1 MKKNPKR
8 SNFLSFVKLLISYQ
22 KYGVFLGILI
32 TVIASLL
39 DTLALALVV
48 PTFELLTYYASPES
62 ISNTAHS
69 ASNMVLNFTRNVFL
83 FFNFNYTLKWMLL
96 VIFIIMGMR
105 AISIFMYNAL
115 MNFYKTKIVAT
126 LSKNLYK
133 KLEKSKWVFYKS
145 RSHGEITNLMTSQP
159 LRVGSA
165 YVDII
170 EILANS
176 FNVLVYL
183 IASALISVKLTIFA
197 IAAAFFLSVVFY
209 GLRIIARI
217 LGEKSTIYSAELF
230 ESVGNSISI
239 AKFIR
244 SHGLAKV
251 MRGKVFVQLEKIRKN
266 QFFTAI
272 NEGVFHATYE
282 YAFIILILS
291 GLLVATRFMD
301 LTTSLVLLMSLL
313 LYRIFQK
320 IKVVQAHLQRL
331 SKNLPALDAIQSAID
346 ISSKEKENWGNKEYK
361 GLKKSISL
369 KSVNVNLSEN
379 HIIKNVNLEIE
390 VNSTVAFIGPSGG
403 GKTTL
408 ADVVSGL
415 IRPDKGEVLVDG
427 ENLYQFSET
436 SWKEKLAYVSQGSLL
451 FNDSIKNNLL
461 WGNQHSDEKDM
472 VEVAETFFAHKF
484 INKMSEKYETK
495 IGDGGS
501 RLSGGE
507 RQRLVLTRAMLRK
520 PGILILDEA
529 TSELDSNTQSEIVSS
544 LQGLKGKIT
553 LLIIAHRLETISIA
567 DKVYFV
573 DSGKISEILDP
584 LDTIQKESKM
594 KELFSTGNE
603 NA

>member
-1 MKKNPKR
+1 M
-8 SNFLSFVKLLISYQ
+8 
-22 KYGVFLGILI
+22 
-32 TVIASLL
+32 

-69 ASNMVLNFTRNVFL
+69 ASNMVLNFTRNIFL

-96 VIFIIMGMR
+96 VIIIIMGMR

-197 IAAAFFLSVVFY
+197 VVAAFFLSVVFY

-291 GLLVATRFMD
+291 GLLVATRSMD

-573 DSGKISEILDP
+573 DSGKISEILDS
-584 LDTIQKESKM
+584 LETIQKESKM
-594 KELFSTGNE
+594 KELFSTDNK

>member
-1 MKKNPKR
+1 
-8 SNFLSFVKLLISYQ
+8 
-22 KYGVFLGILI
+22 
-32 TVIASLL
+32 L

-69 ASNMVLNFTRNVFL
+69 ASNMVLNFTRNIFL

-96 VIFIIMGMR
+96 VIIIIMGMR

-197 IAAAFFLSVVFY
+197 VVAAFFLSVVFY

-291 GLLVATRFMD
+291 GLLVATRSMD

-573 DSGKISEILDP
+573 DSGKISEILDS
-584 LDTIQKESKM
+584 LETIQKESKM
-594 KELFSTGNE
+594 KELFSTDNK

>member
-1 MKKNPKR
+1 MMKKNPKR
-8 SNFLSFVKLLISYQ
+8 SNFLSFVKLLISYH

-69 ASNMVLNFTRNVFL
+69 ASNMVLNFTRNIFL

-96 VIFIIMGMR
+96 VIFIIM
-105 AISIFMYNAL
+105 
-115 MNFYKTKIVAT
+115 
-126 LSKNLYK
+126 
-133 KLEKSKWVFYKS
+133 
-145 RSHGEITNLMTSQP
+145 
-159 LRVGSA
+159 GSA

-197 IAAAFFLSVVFY
+197 VVAAFFLSVVFY

-584 LDTIQKESKM
+584 LETIQKESKM
-594 KELFSTGNE
+594 KELFSTDNK

>member
-8 SNFLSFVKLLISYQ
+8 SNFLSFVKLLISYH

-69 ASNMVLNFTRNVFL
+69 ASNMVLNFTRNIFL

-251 MRGKVFVQLEKIRKN
+251 MRRKVFVQLEKIRKN

-484 INKMSEKYETK
+484 VNKMSEKYETK